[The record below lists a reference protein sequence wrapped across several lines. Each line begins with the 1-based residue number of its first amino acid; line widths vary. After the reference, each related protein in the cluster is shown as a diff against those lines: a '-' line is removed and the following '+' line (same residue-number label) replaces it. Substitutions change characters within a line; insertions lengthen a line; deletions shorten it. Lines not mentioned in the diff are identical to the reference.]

1 DAVAQRVHLDGE
13 ADIQSLAPKLDQA
26 VDQLLPVAIRGKIVV
41 GDEEALDALGDI
53 LAHEPFEIVSRSKSA
68 LATLHVDDS
77 SKGALIGAAPT
88 QIDARQRSRR
98 AAQMLAWQDPCR
110 LASERRQIFHV
121 VVERRQLAI
130 PRIAEHLVK
139 SLVLR
144 FSRNTRESKL

>member
-1 DAVAQRVHLDGE
+1 
-13 ADIQSLAPKLDQA
+13 
-26 VDQLLPVAIRGKIVV
+26 
-41 GDEEALDALGDI
+41 
-53 LAHEPFEIVSRSKSA
+53 AHESFEIVSRAKSA

-77 SKGALIGAAPT
+77 AKGALIGAAPT

-98 AAQMLAWQDPCR
+98 AAQMLAWQDRCR

-139 SLVLR
+139 SLHLR
-144 FSRNTRESKL
+144 LSRKKGNSKRLRLPHLGGHFG